1 MMSKKFI
8 PTRNSL
14 IKSKAAAAAQ
24 GRELPPPPQYWRPDT
39 ITARKKNLE
48 K

>member
-14 IKSKAAAAAQ
+14 IERKGAAAQ
-24 GRELPPPPQYWRPDT
+24 GRELPPLPQYWRPDT
-39 ITARKKNLE
+39 VTARKRNFE
-48 K
+48 D